1 MTSKSDINEDDFNKL
16 FLDFWHNKFNQSKL
30 KNTKSELLDRVD
42 IKNNDCKNQNI
53 KTKYTK
59 DNINNNI
66 GRLGIVKDV
75 LEILNIKSTVGN
87 YKISRD
93 SINELTEY
101 YLEKLIIDDK
111 EMTQREYIYYIF
123 GIAEK
128 DRRINELNFI
138 NTLKFTNLIFNN
150 WNGSKIKGDEN
161 DKDRTGIYNSYITTN
176 DFIIDFNNKIKIDI
190 NDLFNNENN
199 EEIEEDE
206 DQNIIEYK
214 KYCFDDI
221 DE

>member
-1 MTSKSDINEDDFNKL
+1 LTSKSDINEDDFNKL